1 MPHIVLFHS
10 GLGLT
15 QHVLDFA
22 DVLRGD
28 GHDVTTPDLYDGE
41 VFDNLAD
48 GVAKRDAIGIQ
59 ELSRRGAAAVEDLPH
74 DTVYMGFSLGAAS
87 AQALAFM
94 RPGALGVVLM
104 HACLPP
110 ATLGIE
116 AWPGALKAQIH
127 WAEDDPWVDVAAVDA
142 LADLAPAGACERF
155 AYRGGAHLFGFDGY
169 EDYDADAAALMTQRV
184 RMFVAGMG

>member
-1 MPHIVLFHS
+1 MTYCVLFHS

-22 DVLRGD
+22 DALRAD
-28 GHDVTTPDLYDGE
+28 GHEVVTPDLYDGE
-41 VFDNLAD
+41 VFTTMAE
-48 GVAKRDAIGIQ
+48 GVVKRDAVGIP
-59 ELSRRGAAAVEDLPH
+59 ELSRRGAAAVESLPR
-74 DTVYMGFSLGAAS
+74 DVVYLGFSLGAAS

-94 RPGALGVVLM
+94 RPGALGAVLM

-110 ATLGIE
+110 AMLGIK

-127 WAEDDPWVDVAAVDA
+127 WAEADSWVDATAVDA

-155 AYRGGAHLFGFDGY
+155 MYPGGVHLFGFDGY
-169 EDYDADAAALMTQRV
+169 EDYDADSAALMTQRI
-184 RMFVAGMG
+184 REFVAGFA